1 MNKGD
6 TAPTWP
12 AGTRRQFLGRS
23 MAGGAALLAPGFP
36 RIARAQDGYPNR
48 AIRIVV
54 NNAPGGVG
62 DLTVRLVGQHMSE
75 MFGQP
80 VVIDN
85 RGGAGGILAANQLLG
100 APADGYT
107 LMTAGNATAVRPALF
122 RSLPY
127 DVQRDFASVSTM
139 AFFPIGIV
147 VSPDSP
153 LRTAQ
158 DFIRK
163 AKEDGRDL
171 NIGTIAIGSTQHLV
185 AEMFKAT
192 VGSQATTVPFSSTP
206 QLLNALLRKD
216 VDVGFEILAPVWSQ
230 MEDRTLRVLAVTQAT
245 RVPNL
250 PDLPTLAESGLP
262 GFDAASWNSI
272 VARSGTAP
280 EIVAKLSTTIN
291 TILNRPDVRKTLLD
305 VGVEPRGSTPQDLD
319 ALTAKEMVRW
329 REVIETAGI
338 PKQ

>member
-1 MNKGD
+1 MSQ
-6 TAPTWP
+6 
-12 AGTRRQFLGRS
+12 RQLLGRS
-23 MAGGAALLAPGFP
+23 LAGGAALLVPNFP
-36 RIARAQDGYPNR
+36 HVARAQSDYPSR

-75 MFGQP
+75 MLGQP

-85 RGGAGGILAANQLLG
+85 RGGAGGILAANQLLSS
-100 APADGYT
+100 PADGYT

-122 RSLPY
+122 KTLPY

-147 VSPDSP
+147 VAPDSP
-153 LRTAQ
+153 LRTAE

-163 AKEDGRDL
+163 AKQGAGDL
-171 NIGTIAIGSTQHLV
+171 NIGAIAIAIGSTQHLV

-230 MEDRTLRVLAVTQAT
+230 MEDRPLRVLAVTQAT

-272 VARSGTAP
+272 VARSGTPP

-291 TILNRPDVRKTLLD
+291 TILSRQDVRNTLLD
-305 VGVEPRGSTPQDLD
+305 VGVEPRASTPQELD

-329 REVIETAGI
+329 REVIEKAGI